1 MYNWMDDFVNNTD
14 FSQNKPL
21 KDVVY
26 ESIRTTIIEGK
37 IPAGERFIEK
47 EYSQRLNISRTPV
60 REALKQ
66 LESEGLVEYVP
77 RIGAVVKRI
86 TKEDAIEIYKIRHS
100 LELLVITSV
109 MENITENEINEI
121 SELLTYTK
129 KVYDEGKID
138 ETVDLFK
145 EYNNLIYKIS
155 RMKRLPM
162 MISNLNSYFTKFR
175 SISFEREGRM
185 ELALKDHKD
194 QLESIILKDVDM
206 ASQIIKRHLDN
217 SLEIVLSEIE

>member
-60 REALKQ
+60 REALRQ
-66 LESEGLVEYVP
+66 LESEDLVEYVP

-194 QLESIILKDVDM
+194 QLESVILKDVDM